1 MQIWA
6 ENPTERN
13 SLISRQR
20 RETMIYTTMSLI
32 FFFKTRLWTCVT
44 WSNFGSGNRT
54 YCNRSLVLCLSAQ
67 KTPGGKKRKRKWQS
81 YSQGWKPYNKPH
93 CVSVDRLLFAI
104 FLYKLWRG
112 KKKKRSFYSLSL
124 FPPVDIS
131 SQSTDSLANS
141 TPTSFTNSPSSSS
154 FLPSSSSSCWQITL
168 SSGTLFHLATPA
180 SLFLPLYF
188 HTNCKP
194 PSFPLQ
200 FSNEFHW
207 HGLKKPIHLPL
218 HHLSVFLFSVF
229 LQRALL
235 APFNDSNSFA
245 LSLSLTLVAL
255 SLALYCQFKQ
265 PLWHSAYK
273 RFNTGWPEC
282 VNPNK
287 PGWLKCIAIMKMFFC
302 TLYFLDL
309 RPFLLFKSSLH
320 LFSFVFPRLF
330 LLFYLFLCSFLH

>member
-1 MQIWA
+1 MWPDLILDQ
-6 ENPTERN
+6 ETE
-13 SLISRQR
+13 L
-20 RETMIYTTMSLI
+20 TVTGH
-32 FFFKTRLWTCVT
+32 WCCV
-44 WSNFGSGNRT
+44 WVHKRH
-54 YCNRSLVLCLSAQ
+54 Q
-67 KTPGGKKRKRKWQS
+67 GGKKEKENGR
-81 YSQGWKPYNKPH
+81 
-93 CVSVDRLLFAI
+93 AI
-104 FLYKLWRG
+104 HRAGNHTINLTVFLSTACSLPFSFTNFEG
-112 KKKKRSFYSLSL
+112 EKKKRSFYSLSL

-245 LSLSLTLVAL
+245 LSLSLTRRFVSRPLLSIQTAYLAQRLQAL
-255 SLALYCQFKQ
+255 
-265 PLWHSAYK
+265 
-273 RFNTGWPEC
+273 
-282 VNPNK
+282 
-287 PGWLKCIAIMKMFFC
+287 
-302 TLYFLDL
+302 
-309 RPFLLFKSSLH
+309 
-320 LFSFVFPRLF
+320 
-330 LLFYLFLCSFLH
+330 